1 MSEIILT
8 KQAKI
13 YEIFIRKT
21 FREQRIK
28 RYESGIKIINELP
41 VIQQHN
47 SCVEQRVPCNRKL
60 FKIKLN
66 VQKVLIKLKKKKEYK
81 NSHDQFTHFIVRLQD
96 ATTLDEII
104 RIINKAMS
112 KVIEIE
118 NEMKQNYI

>member
-1 MSEIILT
+1 MNNSILT
-8 KQAKI
+8 KQAKV

-21 FREQRIK
+21 FREQQAK
-28 RYESGIKIINELP
+28 RYESGTKIIHQLLAIHET
-41 VIQQHN
+41 N
-47 SCVEQRVPCNRKL
+47 SCINQRVPCDRKL

-66 VQKVLIKLKKKKEYK
+66 VQKALIKLKKKKGYK

-118 NEMKQNYI
+118 NEMKRNYI